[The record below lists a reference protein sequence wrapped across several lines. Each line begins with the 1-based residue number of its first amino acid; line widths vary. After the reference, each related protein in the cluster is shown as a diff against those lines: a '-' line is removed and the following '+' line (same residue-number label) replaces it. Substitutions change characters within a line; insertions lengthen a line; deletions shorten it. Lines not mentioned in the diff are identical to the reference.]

1 MPARGWKVR
10 GFRMSQYIEKLESYL
25 KECNAKLHELF
36 IDEREREEWH
46 YKAHSTVKKLN
57 TAYAYGL

>member
-1 MPARGWKVR
+1 
-10 GFRMSQYIEKLESYL
+10 MSDYINQLESYL
-25 KECNAKLHELF
+25 EKCNAKLHELF
-36 IDEREREEWH
+36 IDERERESWH